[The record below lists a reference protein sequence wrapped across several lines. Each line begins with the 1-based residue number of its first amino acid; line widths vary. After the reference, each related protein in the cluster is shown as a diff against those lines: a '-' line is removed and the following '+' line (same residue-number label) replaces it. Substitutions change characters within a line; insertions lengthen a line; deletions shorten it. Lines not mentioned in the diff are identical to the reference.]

1 MKKAILAILLVLT
14 MFTLVGCLEPEKKP
28 SAVILTALLRNSEIG
43 TGETTD
49 LILDAKNNGE
59 VPVTVRFTVA
69 TDGPEKVKFEY
80 SADLEYTLQPLE
92 TTGNKIV
99 KVTGTSDT
107 ISTSYLISVFLTDP
121 EGKQFDKKDVILKV
135 KK

>member
-1 MKKAILAILLVLT
+1 MKKIVLGILLILAL
-14 MFTLVGCLEPEKKP
+14 FTLVGCLKLEKKP
-28 SAVILTALLRNSEIG
+28 STVILTALLRNSEIG

-59 VPVTVRFTVA
+59 VPVTVKFTVT
-69 TDGPEKVKFEY
+69 TDGPEKVRFEY
-80 SADLEYTLQPLE
+80 SANLEYALQPLE

-121 EGKQFDKKDVILKV
+121 EGNQFDKKDVILQV